1 MTTSKDISS
10 RVTHGVQALAVPGQ
24 REGWQAAHRGS
35 LLNDAQ
41 SYDGLADALQADVK
55 TRRLPGDLP
64 FGLSAASR
72 ARKRAKPLRDAARAL
87 RKAARAINSTAAAYE
102 ETMPETVLQRRRDK
116 ELAKADRKASLHA
129 AARNSAEQTLQRLA
143 PAGQDDDQPGGG
155 APKLLGDFFG
165 QQRRGA

>member
-1 MTTSKDISS
+1 MTSKDIAS

-24 REGWQAAHRGS
+24 REGWQATHRGS

-55 TRRLPGDLP
+55 ARRLPGDLP

-102 ETMPETVLQRRRDK
+102 ETMPETVLQRRKDK
-116 ELAKADRKASLHA
+116 ELAKANKKAGVHA

-143 PAGQDDDQPGGG
+143 PAGQDDGQPGG

-165 QQRRGA
+165 QQKRGA

>member
-1 MTTSKDISS
+1 MTSKDIAS
-10 RVTHGVQALAVPGQ
+10 RVTQGVQSLAVPGQ
-24 REGWQAAHRGS
+24 REGWQAVHRGS

-41 SYDGLADALQADVK
+41 SYDGLADALQADLK
-55 TRRLPGDLP
+55 TRRLAGDLP

-72 ARKRAKPLRDAARAL
+72 ARKRAKPLREAARAL

-116 ELAKADRKASLHA
+116 ALEKAQRKAAVHT

-143 PAGQDDDQPGGG
+143 PAGQDDGQAAG

-165 QQRRGA
+165 QQQKRGA

>member
-1 MTTSKDISS
+1 MTSKDIAT
-10 RVTHGVQALAVPGQ
+10 RVTEGVQALAVPGQ

-55 TRRLPGDLP
+55 ARRLPGDLP
-64 FGLSAASR
+64 FGISAAAR

-87 RKAARAINSTAAAYE
+87 RKAARSINSTVAAYE
-102 ETMPETVLQRRRDK
+102 ETRPEVILQRRKDK
-116 ELAKADRKASLHA
+116 ALEKAQRKAVVHA

-143 PAGQDDDQPGGG
+143 PAGQDDDRVG

-165 QQRRGA
+165 QQKRGA